1 MSASEDL
8 SICTACGTQFD
19 VQRQQNPTSCRIC
32 DFGIGQRAILLQTP
46 GGNILWDLIAF
57 LDEKTV
63 NFINSKGGLEAIV
76 ISHPHYYTTH
86 LEWAERFNCPVY
98 ISAEDEIWLN
108 REDDAKSSS
117 RRYIEGTTETILDGV
132 TAVKTGGHFPGSLV
146 LHWDEKLFIADTF
159 VTVPS
164 ALYHVD
170 RLPGT
175 TSYAF
180 MWSIPNMLSLPP
192 TEMHKMWRALKPF
205 DFTSTHGA
213 FLGLDVRDVKVKG
226 RVLES
231 MKIQTTH
238 EGYEKHELLDE
249 TWH

>member
-1 MSASEDL
+1 ML
-8 SICTACGTQFD
+8 RT
-19 VQRQQNPTSCRIC
+19 
-32 DFGIGQRAILLQTP
+32 RA
-46 GGNILWDLIAF
+46 D
-57 LDEKTV
+57 
-63 NFINSKGGLEAIV
+63 
-76 ISHPHYYTTH
+76 
-86 LEWAERFNCPVY
+86 
-98 ISAEDEIWLN
+98 
-108 REDDAKSSS
+108 
-117 RRYIEGTTETILDGV
+117 
-132 TAVKTGGHFPGSLV
+132 GGHFPGSLV

-192 TEMHKMWRALKPF
+192 TEMHKMWSALKPF

-213 FLGLDVRDVKVKG
+213 FVGLDVRDMKVKG

-231 MKIQTTH
+231 MKIQTMH

-249 TWH
+249 TWD